1 MFILAR
7 STRRRTTRLSSRIDI
22 ELRNEL
28 FVQNAFFE
36 IVLRIE

>member
-7 STRRRTTRLSSRIDI
+7 STRRRTTGLSSRIDI